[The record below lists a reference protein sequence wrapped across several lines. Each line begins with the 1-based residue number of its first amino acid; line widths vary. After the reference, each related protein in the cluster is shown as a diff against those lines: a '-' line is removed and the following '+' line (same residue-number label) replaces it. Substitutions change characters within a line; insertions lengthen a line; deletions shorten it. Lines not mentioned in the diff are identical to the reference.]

1 MYLIKKN
8 SSVGFTLIEML
19 VAIAIFAM
27 LGLASNAVLQTVM
40 RNDEVTKEFSNKLK
54 AIQQGFGALERDF
67 SQMVARTP
75 RLLEGGRG
83 STVFQTGS
91 DILDSESEAIV
102 FFRLGWLN
110 PDGILPRGS
119 IQSVAYVVRDN
130 NLERW
135 YYPYPEPEFG
145 SDPIKTIV
153 MKDVISVEYSF
164 FMEDK
169 WERKV
174 EATDLPKAIAM
185 EIELEG
191 LGKIQ
196 RKFLLPVGARPDSG
210 SGNNNGGSNNGGNNN
225 GGNNNGGNNN
235 GGNNNGGDNN
245 GGDNNGGDNNGGDT
259 DENGRDKGNG

>member
-1 MYLIKKN
+1 MYSIKTR
-8 SSVGFTLIEML
+8 VIAGFTLLEML

-27 LGLASNAVLQTVM
+27 LGLAANSVLHTVIQ
-40 RNDEVTKEFSNKLK
+40 NDAATKEFSAKLK
-54 AIQQGFGALERDF
+54 SMQQGFGALERDL

-83 STVFQTGS
+83 TTVFQTGE
-91 DILDSESEAIV
+91 DILDSESEALV

-110 PDGILPRGS
+110 PDGLLPRGS
-119 IQSVAYVVRDN
+119 IQSVAYVVQDN

-145 SDPIKTIV
+145 SEPIKTIV
-153 MKDVISVEYSF
+153 IKDVISVEYSF

-174 EATDLPKAIAM
+174 DATKLPKAIAM

-191 LGKIQ
+191 YGKIQ
-196 RKFLLPVGARPDSG
+196 RKFLLPTGAPVGSG
-210 SGNNNGGSNNGGNNN
+210 SDNSGGNNN

-235 GGNNNGGDNN
+235 GSNNSGSGSGNGA
-245 GGDNNGGDNNGGDT
+245 
-259 DENGRDKGNG
+259 DKGTGGGEG